1 MKGFFRIAIVSLG
14 CAIPLAPGPASA
26 QTIVPT
32 TATPAP
38 EPKLINYRGMEFGFD
53 VTAARQG
60 EFGIHWGAAST
71 RSVLSFLFTALD
83 EGIAVPCSVGVM
95 YEHLFTK
102 DRVRITPVAGASLTR
117 VFSCAGDSD
126 GIRPSPNIHAEG
138 TLSGGVR
145 IPMFAGQYVVG
156 SLKVMGF
163 SQRRFGITEA
173 TDTSSKGV
181 TVGFV
186 IGRR

>member
-1 MKGFFRIAIVSLG
+1 MKGFLRIAIVSFF
-14 CAIPLAPGPASA
+14 CATVLASGTASA
-26 QTIVPT
+26 QTVVPV
-32 TATPAP
+32 APVPAP
-38 EPKLINYRGMEFGFD
+38 PQKLINYRGMEFGFD

-71 RSVLSFLFTALD
+71 RSVLSILFTAMD

-138 TLSGGVR
+138 TVSGGVR

-156 SLKVMGF
+156 SLKVTGF
-163 SQRRFGITEA
+163 WQRRFGLTEA
-173 TDTSSKGV
+173 TDTSAKGV
-181 TVGFV
+181 TLGFV